1 MSFNHYARKVMS
13 PACPW
18 ASGTARCTPAF
29 SGWSRTT
36 GEPFAE
42 ARPDSM
48 RDPGS
53 GAKTRTDHQLLAALA
68 LIERERNLALQQL
81 RAYERRRESWRESA
95 RQARHP
101 GERAE
106 GAAAAVWHGTR
117 RRVPPEPHREI
128 TRLPEERSVERLRG
142 PAPEDV

>member
-13 PACPW
+13 PGLPVGVRYSALHSCILRLVW
-18 ASGTARCTPAF
+18 M
-29 SGWSRTT
+29 T

-42 ARPDSM
+42 ARARFHARSGF
-48 RDPGS
+48 RRQDP
-53 GAKTRTDHQLLAALA
+53 TDHQLLAALA

-81 RAYERRRESWRESA
+81 RAYERRRIREKARGKRAIPES
-95 RQARHP
+95 
-101 GERAE
+101 ERKALRRLYGME
-106 GAAAAVWHGTR
+106 PGAAFH
-117 RRVPPEPHREI
+117 PEPHREI